1 MNQVD
6 PRTVARCR
14 ELDIDQHGLTSI
26 TNFVRA
32 AMYHIALPGT
42 LPADKHLAIDNA
54 VRRATNRIACQGRHG
69 DSRSMARL
77 LSCGAIDLR
86 ERILVDPSIPD
97 GRKLA
102 HWRSLVTDEHQDPVS
117 EIEARW
123 NNDPDLTSEV
133 VVDWLLAHPSVI
145 VLREEE
151 RRIPSSH
158 RHSGT
163 PADRYAAAG
172 IIVERVEQGTAE
184 FFAQGR
190 PRRVRNGRYHVERL
204 PFEDA

>member
-1 MNQVD
+1 MDQAD
-6 PRTVARCR
+6 SRTIARCG
-14 ELDIDQHGLTSI
+14 ELGIDQHGLTSI

-77 LSCGAIDLR
+77 LSRGALELR
-86 ERILVDPSIPD
+86 ERILADPSIPD

-102 HWRSLVTDEHQDPVS
+102 HWRALVTDEHQDPVS
-117 EIEARW
+117 EIETRW
-123 NNDPDLTSEV
+123 NNDPDLTPEPV
-133 VVDWLLAHPSVI
+133 VEWLLAHPSVI

-151 RRIPSSH
+151 RRIPSSN

-190 PRRVRNGRYHVERL
+190 PVRNGRYHVERL